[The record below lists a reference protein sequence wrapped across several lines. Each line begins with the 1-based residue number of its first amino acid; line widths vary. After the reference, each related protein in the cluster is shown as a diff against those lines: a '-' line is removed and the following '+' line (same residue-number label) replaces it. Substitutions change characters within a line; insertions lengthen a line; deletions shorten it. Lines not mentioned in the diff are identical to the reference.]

1 MKIYYIR
8 VNIGPAKLLLF
19 LARHAKQGPSRL
31 ALALII
37 VTSLAA
43 GVADT
48 DLTLIDRG
56 GWLFLVLCLALP
68 LCRFVS
74 RALLRSLTQNSLNDL
89 RRRILSSHRDR
100 HVPAPMLQ
108 ALRYRKPA
116 RDRWDDVFSHG

>member
-1 MKIYYIR
+1 M
-8 VNIGPAKLLLF
+8 NSGPAKLLLL
-19 LARHAKQGPSRL
+19 LARPAKQVPSRL

-48 DLTLIDRG
+48 DLVTLIDRG

-108 ALRYRKPA
+108 ALRYWKPA